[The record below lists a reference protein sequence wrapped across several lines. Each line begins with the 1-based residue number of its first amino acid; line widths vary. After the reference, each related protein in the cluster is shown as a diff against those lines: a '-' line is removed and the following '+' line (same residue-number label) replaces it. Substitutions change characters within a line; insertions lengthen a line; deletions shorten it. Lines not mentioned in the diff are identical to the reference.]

1 MDQPIDRL
9 MTIVPVIACSNALNC
24 TQDSHPASLTLPLL
38 QLPQDRHHFPDG
50 DRARVQGCGL
60 HPDRSASRE
69 PPGRQRSS
77 YPRVAGRIQG
87 VREAPLLKHAR
98 AAGSSIQIARGA
110 ADGPRGDRGGAP
122 ARGRVGRTRRA
133 RVLRPDQLR
142 QVPEEGAEMLRAT
155 QERSGPKA
163 CEA

>member
-1 MDQPIDRL
+1 MDDLIDRRI
-9 MTIVPVIACSNALNC
+9 TVEPAQTDKTTSSSI
-24 TQDSHPASLTLPLL
+24 QDSHSASLTLPLL